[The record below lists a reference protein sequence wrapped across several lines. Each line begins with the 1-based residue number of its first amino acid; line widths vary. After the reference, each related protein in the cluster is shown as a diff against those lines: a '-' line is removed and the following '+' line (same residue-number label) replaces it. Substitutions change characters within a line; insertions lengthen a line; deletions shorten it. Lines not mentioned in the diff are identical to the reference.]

1 MRRVWWVVGIGA
13 FLVFLY
19 VPALPGDFAVG
30 RDDEDGIA
38 GTYTVNGV
46 DATGLEYSGT
56 VVITGT
62 EQPDRYDVEWII
74 TNAIQ
79 EGSGLVEGSTFTAT
93 WTTSAA
99 VEPASGRSV
108 YEITDDGRLVGER
121 FLDTGGEPATEE
133 LFPEA

>member
-1 MRRVWWVVGIGA
+1 MKRVWWVVGIAA

-19 VPALPGDFAVG
+19 VTALPGDFAVG
-30 RDDEDGIA
+30 RDDEEGIA

-56 VVITGT
+56 VVITST
-62 EQPDRYDVEWII
+62 DDADRYDVEWII

-79 EGSGLVEGSTFTAT
+79 AGSGLVEGSTFTAT

-108 YEITDDGRLVGER
+108 YEITDDGRLVGQR